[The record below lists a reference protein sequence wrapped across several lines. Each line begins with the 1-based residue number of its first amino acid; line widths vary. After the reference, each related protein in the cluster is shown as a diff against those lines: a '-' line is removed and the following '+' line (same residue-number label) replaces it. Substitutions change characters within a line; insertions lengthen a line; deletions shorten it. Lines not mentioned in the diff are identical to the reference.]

1 MPKIEPQRQRINKL
15 APARPFPTVPAS
27 VSATG
32 PRSAH
37 KEGKNLIC
45 ITRKTPL
52 ATYLRRCKNVIIND
66 GYKILHLSA
75 MGAAIPHLLQLAVA
89 LPPILPFAADEIH
102 STITTGTMEV
112 QDEIIPDDEDE
123 DITYRTRGKSTLLV
137 VIKIGDGEFEGDT
150 SGPAKRPGVGPR
162 PKHKQKAPNGGPNPS
177 SKPSVPTLATASS
190 SRVVVAEPDQDEMET

>member
-1 MPKIEPQRQRINKL
+1 MPKADPQRPRINKL
-15 APARPFPTVPAS
+15 TPARPFPTVPVS

-32 PRSAH
+32 PPSAH

-66 GYKILHLSA
+66 GYKTLHLSA

-89 LPPILPFAADEIH
+89 LPPILPFGADEIH
-102 STITTGTMEV
+102 STVTTGTMEV
-112 QDEIIPDDEDE
+112 QDEVLPDDEDE

-137 VIKIGDGEFEGDT
+137 VIKVEDGEFEGNI
-150 SGPAKRPGVGPR
+150 SGPAKKIWRR
-162 PKHKQKAPNGGPNPS
+162 STSETKAKS
-177 SKPSVPTLATASS
+177 QSKAACTRTRSQSS
-190 SRVVVAEPDQDEMET
+190 SRC